1 MWLIECHSGVDKG
14 QLGKPHE
21 MHESIQEMHEIY
33 LFVYFFVEDIFVS
46 LVS

>member
-1 MWLIECHSGVDKG
+1 MWLIECHSGVYKG

-21 MHESIQEMHEIY
+21 MHESIHEMHEIY
-33 LFVYFFVEDIFVS
+33 LLFIFFEDIFVS